1 VDNFVDYLRPMWKRR
16 ARHYS
21 SLDTQRFFSLII
33 YLNFN
38 AIKNKAL
45 SPPKRKRRREGWG

>member
-45 SPPKRKRRREGWG
+45 PPPRRKRRREGWG